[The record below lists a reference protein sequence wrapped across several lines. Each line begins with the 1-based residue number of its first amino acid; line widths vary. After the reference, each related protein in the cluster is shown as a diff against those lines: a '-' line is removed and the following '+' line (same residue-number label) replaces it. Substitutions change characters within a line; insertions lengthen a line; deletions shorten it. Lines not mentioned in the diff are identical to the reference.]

1 MELKLNLR
9 NNSYDYLINAIDIY
23 EKSTNHG
30 DHHLTT
36 YYQKLKL
43 KLSFILL
50 CQSYELLLKS
60 ILYDEQE
67 NLIYT
72 NIDLEGF
79 DNANTVSFLNAIN
92 RVNNFTNYKINEED
106 KSVLKKCNDMRNNF
120 IHYQVDI
127 HFAHLR
133 QEFLN
138 LFVLYDKLHTHFYD
152 SYIKIT
158 YLEDFKLEKQL
169 NAKKKNILNDNN
181 FTIFRGRDFLKEH
194 LPQFKEAINK
204 NKLYNYYISND
215 DKKYKRVKMGEE
227 NTFFKNIDKYD
238 CLSDLYEREYCHDC
252 LAKKGEYHLFEYDC
266 DLEICPVCG
275 GQILTCGC
283 IKNISK

>member
-1 MELKLNLR
+1 MELKLNLK

-79 DNANTVSFLNAIN
+79 GNANTVSFLNAIN

-106 KSVLKKCNDMRNNF
+106 KRILKKCNDIRNNF
-120 IHYQVDI
+120 IHYQVNI

-138 LFVLYDKLHTHFYD
+138 LFVLYDSLHTHFYG
-152 SYIKIT
+152 SYIKIP

-169 NAKKKNILNDNN
+169 NIKKKSILNDIN
-181 FTIFRGRDFLKEH
+181 FTIFRGKDFLKEY
-194 LPQFKEAINK
+194 LPEYKEVISK
-204 NKLYNYYISND
+204 NKQYDYYISND
-215 DKKYKRVKMGEE
+215 DKKQKRVKMGEE
-227 NTFFKNIDKYD
+227 NNFFKNIGKYD
-238 CLSDLYEREYCHDC
+238 CLSELYEREYCHDC
-252 LAKKGEYHLFEYDC
+252 LAQKGQYHVFEYC
-266 DLEICPVCG
+266 DLEVCPVCG

-283 IKNISK
+283 IKKTSK

>member
-1 MELKLNLR
+1 MELKLNLK

-79 DNANTVSFLNAIN
+79 GNANTVSFLNAIN

-106 KSVLKKCNDMRNNF
+106 KRILKKCNDIRNNF
-120 IHYQVDI
+120 IHYQVNI

-138 LFVLYDKLHTHFYD
+138 LFVLYDSLHTHFYG
-152 SYIKIT
+152 SYIKIP

-169 NAKKKNILNDNN
+169 NIKKKSILNDIN
-181 FTIFRGRDFLKEH
+181 FTIFRGKDFLKEY
-194 LPQFKEAINK
+194 LPEYKEVISK
-204 NKLYNYYISND
+204 NKQYDYYISND
-215 DKKYKRVKMGEE
+215 DKKQKRVKMGEE
-227 NTFFKNIDKYD
+227 NNFLKNIGKYD
-238 CLSDLYEREYCHDC
+238 CLSELYEREYCHDC
-252 LAKKGEYHLFEYDC
+252 LAQKGQYHVFEYC
-266 DLEICPVCG
+266 DLEVCPVCG

-283 IKNISK
+283 IKKTSK

>member
-9 NNSYDYLINAIDIY
+9 NNSFDYIINSIDIY
-23 EKSTNHG
+23 EKSTIHG

-36 YYQKLKL
+36 YYEKLKL

-60 ILYDEQE
+60 ILFDEQE

-72 NIDLEGF
+72 NIDLEWF
-79 DNANTVSFLNAIN
+79 DNANTVSFLSAI
-92 RVNNFTNYKINEED
+92 NNFTNYKINEHD
-106 KSVLKKCNDMRNNF
+106 KRILKKCNNIRNDF
-120 IHYQVDI
+120 IHYQVNI

-138 LFVLYDKLHTHFYD
+138 LFILYDKLHTHFYGP
-152 SYIKIT
+152 YIKIS

-181 FTIFRGRDFLKEH
+181 FTIFRGKDFLKEY
-194 LPQFKEAINK
+194 LPEYKEVISNNK
-204 NKLYNYYISND
+204 QYDYYIATD
-215 DKKYKRVKMGEE
+215 GKKYKRVKMGDED
-227 NTFFKNIDKYD
+227 TFLKSIDKYD
-238 CLSDLYEREYCHDC
+238 YLSELYEREYCHDC
-252 LAKKGEYHLFEYDC
+252 LAQKGEYHVFEYC
-266 DLEICPVCG
+266 DLEVCPACG

-283 IKNISK
+283 IKNTSK